1 MEETVKGTRSTAG
14 DSPVDVGGRAGS
26 GTAFRLAGRQSP
38 VDPSMAHAQRGDLIV
53 LVGTTTRV
61 LDDCRI
67 QNGALVVA
75 PSQLPSYPVA
85 APDGMTCRPGE
96 TLPLAIAASDG
107 LGRNER
113 QAVLDWLTRRA
124 GGFNDEGYLRRAYA
138 LHGRVT
144 DRRPDRLGTAL
155 LLWSVCAHPDRATA
169 EPVRAIVRQLAA
181 GLALGRD
188 RRQASPSATV
198 DLAESAASAMALR
211 GVSAILPADEWGRAA
226 AREEERRDGLH
237 AAVLAALQASR
248 EGPVLES
255 DRPSGPADAIDA
267 GPRRLFPDDGSE
279 RAALLALGWLPGI
292 QSTLRDGAIE
302 RLVGTLLAEDP
313 APDARVPVAD
323 LFWLTIA
330 LEQAGRSDRAGE
342 LFAATVDLADSD
354 GHFPEWVENAGG
366 VERAATPYLP
376 AHLAFLLAAGVL
388 GRLADLPRS
397 GYTSAKR
404 RTSG

>member
-1 MEETVKGTRSTAG
+1 MDETESNARANETERLDEPTTGEPTGSAFRLTERRI
-14 DSPVDVGGRAGS
+14 PVDVV
-26 GTAFRLAGRQSP
+26 TARS
-38 VDPSMAHAQRGDLIV
+38 QRGDLIV

-67 QNGALVVA
+67 GNGALVIA
-75 PSQLPSYPVA
+75 PSQLPSYPVGA
-85 APDGMTCRPGE
+85 SDGMTCRPGE
-96 TLPLAIAASDG
+96 TLGLAIAAADG

-113 QAVLDWLTRRA
+113 QSLLGWLTRRA
-124 GGFNDEGYLRRAYA
+124 SGFQDDGYLRRSYA

-155 LLWSVCAHPDRATA
+155 LLWSICARPERAEA
-169 EPVRAIVRQLAA
+169 EPIRAIVRQLAA

-188 RRQASPSATV
+188 RRQASPSPTV

-226 AREEERRDGLH
+226 AREEERRDGLQT
-237 AAVLAALQASR
+237 AVVSLLHS
-248 EGPVLES
+248 
-255 DRPSGPADAIDA
+255 PADGPLVASSLASGSSDAVDA

-279 RAALLALGWLPGI
+279 RAALLTLGWLPGI
-292 QSTLRDGAIE
+292 DASLRKAIIE
-302 RLVGTLLAEDP
+302 RLTGELMAEDP
-313 APDARVPVAD
+313 DPEARVPVAD
-323 LFWLTIA
+323 LFWLAVA
-330 LEQAGRSDRAGE
+330 LEQAGRSERAGD

-354 GHFPEWVENAGG
+354 GHFPEWVGVLGG
-366 VERAATPYLP
+366 AERPATPFLP

-388 GRLADLPRS
+388 GRLRDLPRS

-404 RTSG
+404 RTAT